1 MAEEGK
7 VQNAPDNTGNAG
19 ADESILNPT
28 PEGTEGAAKPE
39 GDGKGN
45 PAPEA
50 GSDDDGNGLLNP
62 EAGKGD
68 AGKGEEGKKTA
79 PEGAPE
85 KYADFKLPEGFQL
98 NDEGKSSLSTLF
110 KGLNLSQKA
119 GQKLV
124 DAYVEQQTKEKEAQ
138 LLALTEQR
146 KQWRAQ
152 IKARPT
158 YASDRAFAMK
168 GLNAVVSTPEERK
181 LFTNT
186 WMSDHPVLF
195 DIFVKVGKMVGEDS
209 PLPAGGAAPSTGDN
223 ASKRFPVKIK

>member
-7 VQNAPDNTGNAG
+7 VPNAADSTAG
-19 ADESILNPT
+19 ADKDESILNPA
-28 PEGTEGAAKPE
+28 PQGADGAPKPE
-39 GDGKGN
+39 GDGGGN
-45 PAPEA
+45 PDPES
-50 GSDDDGNGLLNP
+50 GDDDDNGVLTP
-62 EAGKGD
+62 D
-68 AGKGEEGKKTA
+68 AGKGEEGKDKP

-85 KYADFKLPEGFQL
+85 HYEDFTLPEGYTL
-98 NDEGKSSLSTLF
+98 DEDGKNAMSELF
-110 KGLNLSQKA
+110 KGLNLSQTA

-152 IKARPT
+152 LRSRPT
-158 YASDRAFAMK
+158 YATDRALARK
-168 GLNAVVSTPEERK
+168 GLNAVVSTPEERE

-186 WMSDHPVLF
+186 WMSDHPALF

-209 PLPAGGAAPSTGDN
+209 PLPTGGGAPVEDT
-223 ASKRFPVKIK
+223 ASQRFPVKIK